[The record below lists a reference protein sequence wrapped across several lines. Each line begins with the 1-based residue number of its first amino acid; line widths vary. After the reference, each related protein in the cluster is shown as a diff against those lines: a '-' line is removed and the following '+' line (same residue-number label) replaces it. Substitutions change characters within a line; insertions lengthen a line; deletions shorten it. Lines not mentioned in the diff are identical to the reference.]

1 MQQTKRPPRRPWPR
15 TSSARQTLI
24 GYTFI
29 SPFILGFV
37 LWFVAPAL
45 TSAWMAFQDWN
56 MMSAPKF
63 VFLGNFAAMLR
74 DPLFWQ
80 ALKVTFTYTVF
91 AVPLGMLLAFF
102 LALLMNTK
110 VPGVVY
116 FRTMYYLPVIVP
128 SVAGAVLWAW
138 MLNTEFGLLN
148 MLVRSVGLPKV
159 RWLVDP
165 RWALPSLI
173 LVNLWT
179 IGSGMVVYL
188 AGLQGIP
195 DVYYEA
201 AEIDGAGRWAKLR
214 HVTIPLLSPVIFF
227 NFVMGIIGSFQ
238 GFTVSYLIT
247 GGGPGNATLFY
258 VLHLYRVGF
267 RYLKMGEAAALAWVL
282 FAILG
287 IMVVLIF
294 RSLSGSV
301 YYAGDTGKGRR

>member
-1 MQQTKRPPRRPWPR
+1 MQRTKRPPRRLWPR

-24 GYTFI
+24 GYIFI
-29 SPFILGFV
+29 SPFILGFL

-80 ALKVTFTYTVF
+80 ALKVTFTYTII
-91 AVPLGMLLAFF
+91 AVPLGMVLAFS
-102 LALLMNTK
+102 LAMLLNTK
-110 VPGVVY
+110 VPGVLC
-116 FRTMYYLPVIVP
+116 FRAMYYLPVIVP

-148 MLVRSVGLPKV
+148 MIVRLVGLPKV

-179 IGSGMVVYL
+179 IGSGMVIYL

-195 DVYYEA
+195 SVYYEA
-201 AEIDGAGRWAKLR
+201 ADIDGAGRWSKLR
-214 HVTIPLLSPVIFF
+214 HVTIPLMSPVIFF

-238 GFTVSYLIT
+238 GFTVSYLVT
-247 GGGPGNATLFY
+247 GGGPDNATLFY

-267 RYLKMGEAAALAWVL
+267 QYLKRGEAAALAWVL
-282 FAILG
+282 FFILV
-287 IMVVLIF
+287 ILVVLIF
-294 RSLSGSV
+294 RSLGGSV